1 MNQLTS
7 LLWSRDFRS
16 QHRFSKLYRH
26 LSPVFRN
33 WRGRQT
39 LVCIIPLW
47 PQGTGRRHYPIG
59 WTPHS
64 SSTPIQVAV
73 SIATEPNRV
82 TNSLRS
88 CTLSTILRPSIPRTI
103 TWCKVPGASNLVWRG
118 ISLTS
123 FKFRASCILVIHA
136 SQQRTLRRCWNPEK
150 P

>member
-64 SSTPIQVAV
+64 SSTQIQVAV
-73 SIATEPNRV
+73 SIAIEPNRV

-88 CTLSTILRPSIPRTI
+88 CTLSTILHPSIPRTI
-103 TWCKVPGASNLVWRG
+103 TRCKVPGASNLAWRA
-118 ISLTS
+118 IFLTS
-123 FKFRASCILVIHA
+123 FKIRDLYSLVIQP
-136 SQQRTLRRCWNPEK
+136 SQQRPLRIK
-150 P
+150 KDSGQ